1 MAKVAVFVVD
11 SIPGGDDCVKI
22 GRPVEELLEPRRAT
36 EDSRGKCEAP

>member
-1 MAKVAVFVVD
+1 MAKVAVFVVG

-22 GRPVEELLEPRRAT
+22 GRPVEELEPRRAT

>member
-1 MAKVAVFVVD
+1 MAKVAVFAVG

-22 GRPVEELLEPRRAT
+22 GRLVEELGPRRAT